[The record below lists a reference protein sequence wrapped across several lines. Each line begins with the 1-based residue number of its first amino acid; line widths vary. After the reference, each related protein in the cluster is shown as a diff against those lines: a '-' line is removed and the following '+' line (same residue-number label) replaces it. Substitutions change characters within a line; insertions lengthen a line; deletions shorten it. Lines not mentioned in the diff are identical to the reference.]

1 LGFGF
6 QGHQQC
12 TRDIIREGGKMSD
25 FAIGWKIILFI
36 AEVIIFLVIAIS
48 SAKLLNKEE
57 QEFLADKKKGA

>member
-1 LGFGF
+1 
-6 QGHQQC
+6 
-12 TRDIIREGGKMSD
+12 MSD